1 MKTKTVYKRTY
12 NQCLDFLAG
21 LELRQS
27 LPSEP
32 SMAARLGVSRTTVRA
47 ILAALSHSGIVA
59 AQGRSKLLARA
70 PLKGDYL
77 SGGDLE
83 PLTDRVERQFMAWM
97 VGPDCSP
104 GHVVNGLDLARQFGV
119 STSSVRDCLSRFSL
133 FGLLEKQ
140 SNGRWRALGLTVD
153 FVAELFDMREVMEFR
168 AVERFVALPADHP
181 AWHELAAL
189 EEEHHALLGDL
200 ERRFRDF
207 SDLDHRFHRLIGSV
221 APNRFFGN
229 IQGVMSLIFHYHYQW
244 NKKDERLR
252 NEIALTE
259 HLAYIAGLRSGKPEQ
274 ALSACRLHLE
284 TARTTMLDSIVVSPA

>member
-1 MKTKTVYKRTY
+1 MKTKTVFKRSF
-12 NQCLDFLAG
+12 NQCLDLLA
-21 LELRQS
+21 EMKVDDV

-32 SMAARLGVSRTTVRA
+32 AIADRLGVSRTTVRA
-47 ILAALSHSGIVA
+47 ILSELVRLDMVA
-59 AQGRSKLLARA
+59 SRGRTRRLARL
-70 PLKGDYL
+70 PRRDDYV
-77 SGGDLE
+77 SDGDLE
-83 PLTDRVERQFMAWM
+83 PLSDRVERQFMAWM

-119 STSSVRDCLSRFSL
+119 STSSVRDCLNRFSL

-168 AVERFVALPADHP
+168 AVERFVALPQDHS
-181 AWHELAAL
+181 AWRELSAL
-189 EEEHHALLGDL
+189 EQEHYVLLGDL
-200 ERRFRDF
+200 ERRFREF
-207 SDLDHRFHRLIGSV
+207 SDLDHRFHRLVGSV

-252 NEIALTE
+252 NEIALRE
-259 HLAYIAGLRSGKPEQ
+259 HLAYIKGLRSRKADQ
-274 ALSACRLHLE
+274 ALDACRLHLE
-284 TARTTMLDSIVVSPA
+284 TARTTMLDSIEVAPA